1 MIQDKK
7 RKSGIDKTIKK
18 LDAYNKKHGTR
29 LTYGKYKALER
40 LGKLEK

>member
-1 MIQDKK
+1 MAESKK
-7 RKSGIDKTIKK
+7 HKSGIDRTIKK
-18 LDAYNKKHGTR
+18 IDEYNKKHGTR